1 MRAIE
6 ARRGEP
12 PVSAPLLPILQA
24 LIERSYGMPR
34 LVGDAGHFLIG
45 DTGYRFL
52 YGGKRMPDERGGWPA
67 RLLVRSGDSGLR
79 AALYYPDALVR
90 HLERHDPRLGIGD
103 ENIDA
108 FAALVEELDHL
119 LTLASRAADGRGVS
133 LLELEHHANVTK
145 YLLVMHFLGRLTGRR
160 RVSEFH
166 RMWAR
171 HHLFERYASG
181 PGEDAGRYLEAA
193 RLAGRYVRI
202 LDGLP
207 VDTRR
212 AELLRFH
219 RRPLSEQVRFI
230 TERG

>member
-1 MRAIE
+1 MRPTD
-6 ARRGEP
+6 ARRP

-24 LIERSYGMPR
+24 LIERSYGLPR

-45 DTGYRFL
+45 DTGYRVL
-52 YGGKRMPDERGGWPA
+52 YGGERMPDEGGGWPA
-67 RLLVRSGDSGLR
+67 RLLVRSGDRGLR

-119 LTLASRAADGRGVS
+119 LMLASRVAVGRGVR

-171 HHLFERYASG
+171 HHLFEKYAGG
-181 PGEDAGRYLEAA
+181 PGEDAVRYIEAA

-207 VDTRR
+207 VTTRR

-219 RRPLSEQVRFI
+219 RRSLSEQVRFI
-230 TERG
+230 TKRG